1 MDLIKPPN
9 EYIVIHNDLSVN
21 TISHSP
27 HVKPIEQCIC
37 IPTIEPVIKPG
48 YRSTLTTPDGKPLFN
63 CLLQHNPEPIYSK
76 QKILSEME
84 IHAVKEKAKLMKE
97 RRSPPQISSNIPTNL
112 QGFSPSL

>member
-27 HVKPIEQCIC
+27 HIRPISCNNV
-37 IPTIEPVIKPG
+37 PSIESVQPKVRTG

-63 CLLQHNPEPIYSK
+63 CLLQHNPEPVYSHQRQHQMTES
-76 QKILSEME
+76 QKKLAE
-84 IHAVKEKAKLMKE
+84 EKRNLIMLK
-97 RRSPPQISSNIPTNL
+97 RREH
-112 QGFSPSL
+112 

>member
-27 HVKPIEQCIC
+27 HHKPETRDINV
-37 IPTIEPVIKPG
+37 PTIVSEHDQPKVKTG

-63 CLLQHNPEPIYSK
+63 CLLQHNPQPVYSHELK
-76 QKILSEME
+76 QCQMTESQKKLAE
-84 IHAVKEKAKLMKE
+84 EKRNWIINKRKDH
-97 RRSPPQISSNIPTNL
+97 
-112 QGFSPSL
+112 